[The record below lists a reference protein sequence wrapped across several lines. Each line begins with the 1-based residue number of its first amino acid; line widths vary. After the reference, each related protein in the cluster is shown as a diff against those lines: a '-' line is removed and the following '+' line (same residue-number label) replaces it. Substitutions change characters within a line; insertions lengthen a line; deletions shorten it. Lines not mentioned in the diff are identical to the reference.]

1 MCIGRKKS
9 APAPT
14 TTTPTTTTTTTT
26 ATATPTTTTVDPL
39 KTSDPDKPIGTT
51 SEDKKQKQIEEQQAE
66 QERLAAEQLRQERI
80 KRARNKQKA
89 LAKRLERM
97 QEVGAGKKVLTGQ
110 EKELAFKTPASL
122 ISPTARRGGMGR
134 RSLVTGSTGGIGYYS
149 RYL

>member
-1 MCIGRKKS
+1 MCIGRRNR
-9 APAPT
+9 APAVDT
-14 TTTPTTTTTTTT
+14 NTNTTTTTTT
-26 ATATPTTTTVDPL
+26 ATTPNTGTGVTTTDDP
-39 KTSDPDKPIGTT
+39 KAVIGTT

-80 KRARNKQKA
+80 KRARDKQKA

-97 QEVGAGKKVLTGQ
+97 QEVGAGRKVLSGNETQ
-110 EKELAFKTPASL
+110 LAFKTPQSL